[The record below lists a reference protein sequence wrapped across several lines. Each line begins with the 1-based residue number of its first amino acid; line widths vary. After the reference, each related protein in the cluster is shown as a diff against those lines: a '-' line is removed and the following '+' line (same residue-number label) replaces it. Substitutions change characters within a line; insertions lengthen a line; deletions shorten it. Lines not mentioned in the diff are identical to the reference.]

1 MILSGTE
8 SFLNNNNNN
17 NKKKHCSINSI
28 CWYMRYDVSSD
39 KNVKHH
45 YTVDIKEIKTLEQ
58 ISVLFVHRVIID
70 INKLCIPS
78 VVVFK

>member
-1 MILSGTE
+1 
-8 SFLNNNNNN
+8 
-17 NKKKHCSINSI
+17 
-28 CWYMRYDVSSD
+28 MRYDVSSD

-45 YTVDIKEIKTLEQ
+45 YTVDIKEIKTLEE
-58 ISVLFVHRVIID
+58 ISVFVHRVIID

>member
-1 MILSGTE
+1 
-8 SFLNNNNNN
+8 
-17 NKKKHCSINSI
+17 
-28 CWYMRYDVSSD
+28 MRYDVSSD

-70 INKLCIPS
+70 IN
-78 VVVFK
+78 

>member
-1 MILSGTE
+1 M
-8 SFLNNNNNN
+8 NNIIIIII
-17 NKKKHCSINSI
+17 KKKNCSINSI

-39 KNVKHH
+39 KNVKYH
-45 YTVDIKEIKTLEQ
+45 YTVDIKEIEE
-58 ISVLFVHRVIID
+58 ISVFVHRVIID